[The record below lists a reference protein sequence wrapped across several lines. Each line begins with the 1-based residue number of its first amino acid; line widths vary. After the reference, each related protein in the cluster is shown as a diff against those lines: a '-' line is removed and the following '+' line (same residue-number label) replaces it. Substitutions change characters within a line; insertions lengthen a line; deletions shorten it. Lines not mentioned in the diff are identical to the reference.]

1 MKRRMDG
8 LIRLTRYKE
17 YPFFVIVTSLLGAA
31 AAHGV
36 LGWRLLGVLTAN
48 ILAVA
53 FAFMI
58 NDVEDAPDDALNP
71 AKVNRNPVSAAD
83 LSARTG
89 RLASCCVAL
98 TAGLVFAFLGIWPF
112 LTGLS
117 CLVIGYLY
125 SWRRVRLKSRPVA
138 DLVSHGLMLAGLQF
152 LSAYFTF
159 EPAPF
164 SRWVFPFLFVVGISL
179 YGELTNELRDLQG
192 DRKAGIVHTA
202 NLLGQRAAYWLMMA
216 LLFTGVSSGVITI
229 FVIHLV
235 PIWILLVWVTF
246 AVILILPKLFRLR
259 QHSSQVALQESFH
272 KPIEIAAAF
281 ALLLQFVSP
290 WVVSLFAALSFHG
303 GWFDL

>member
-1 MKRRMDG
+1 MNG

-36 LGWRLLGVLTAN
+36 LGWRLLGILAAN

-71 AKVNRNPVSAAD
+71 AKVKRNPVSAAD

-89 RLASCCVAL
+89 RLTSLCVAI
-98 TAGLVFAFLGIWPF
+98 TAGLVFAFLGIWP
-112 LTGLS
+112 LITGLS
-117 CLVIGYLY
+117 CLVIAYLY
-125 SWRRVRLKSRPVA
+125 SWRRVRLKSRPFA
-138 DLVSHGLMLAGLQF
+138 DLISHGLMLAGLQF

-164 SRWVFPFLFVVGISL
+164 YRWVFPFLFVMGISL
-179 YGELTNELRDLQG
+179 YGELINELRDLQG

-202 NLLGQRAAYWLMMA
+202 NLIGQRAAYWLMMA
-216 LLFTGVSSGVITI
+216 LLLIGVSSGVITI
-229 FVIHLV
+229 FVIRLV
-235 PIWILLVWVTF
+235 PTWIFLAWAAF
-246 AVILILPKLFRLR
+246 AVILVLPKLLRLR

-272 KPIEIAAAF
+272 KPFEIAAAF
-281 ALLLQFVSP
+281 ALLLQFVSA
-290 WVVSLFAALSFHG
+290 WAMNFFAATSFHG
-303 GWFDL
+303 G